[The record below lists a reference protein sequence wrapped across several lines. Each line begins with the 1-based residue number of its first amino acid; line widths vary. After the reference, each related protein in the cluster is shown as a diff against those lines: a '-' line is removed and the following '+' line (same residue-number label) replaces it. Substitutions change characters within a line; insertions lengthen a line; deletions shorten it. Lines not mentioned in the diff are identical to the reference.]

1 MDIDYSLAPLDF
13 ALIGLYGLVVLWIGW
28 RLAGKHHTAED
39 YFLAGRGM
47 LWPLIGISLFASNIS
62 STTLIGLA
70 GEAYHTGISVFNYE
84 WMASLVLVFF
94 AVFILPF
101 VLRSQVFTL
110 PEFLER
116 RYDGRVRTYFS
127 ALTLFLNII
136 VDTAGSLFAGGLLL
150 KLVFPEIDISVTI
163 AVLAIVAGLYTI
175 AGGLAAVIYTDA
187 IQTVLLLIGAVVITV
202 VAFDK
207 VGGWEGM
214 TAGLDASQL
223 SLIRPLDD
231 PGVPWL
237 GLITGVPLLGFYFWC
252 ANQFMV
258 QRVLS
263 AKTVNHGRWGVL
275 LAAALKLPVLFIMVL
290 PGTMAIHLYPDL
302 ARPDLVYPTL
312 MFDLLPT
319 GLLGLVMAGFIAALM
334 SQIDSTLNAAS
345 TLVTMDFVRKWKPN
359 LNSQGLMQV
368 GRWVTGIFMILAALW
383 APQIENFASLFKY
396 LQMVLSY
403 TVPPIVAIY
412 LVGAFWKGANAK
424 GAWWALIYG
433 TAAGLLLFLSN
444 VVFNFTDLHFLYV
457 GPILFVVSLIA
468 LLFFSRADE
477 PPRDDQIAL
486 VWTPQFYAA
495 ETQELKALPLWQN
508 YRIWSVALLVVTGI
522 LVVCFA

>member
-1 MDIDYSLAPLDF
+1 MDVEYVLAPLDL
-13 ALIGLYGLVVLWIGW
+13 AMIGLYGIVVVWIGL
-28 RLAGKHHTAED
+28 RLAGKHRSAED

-47 LWPLIGISLFASNIS
+47 FWPLIGVSLFASNIS

-70 GEAYHTGISVFNYE
+70 GDAYHTGISVFNYE
-84 WMASLVLVFF
+84 WMASAVLVFF
-94 AVFILPF
+94 AIFILPF
-101 VLRSQVFTL
+101 VLRAQVFTL

-116 RYDGRVRTYFS
+116 RYDGRIRSYFS

-150 KLVFPEIDISVTI
+150 KLVFPELDMGLTI
-163 AVLAIVAGLYTI
+163 AILAIVAGLYTI

-202 VAFDK
+202 VAYSK
-207 VGGWEGM
+207 VGGWSGM
-214 TAGLDASQL
+214 TADLDPARL
-223 SLIRPLDD
+223 SLIRPIGD

-263 AKTVNHGRWGVL
+263 AKNVNHGRWGVL

-302 ARPDLVYPTL
+302 PRPDMVYPTL

-345 TLVTMDFVRKWKPN
+345 TLVTMDFIKKWKP
-359 LNSQGLMQV
+359 GLRSADLMKV

-403 TVPPIVAIY
+403 TVPPIIAVY
-412 LVGAFWKGANAK
+412 LIGAFWKGANAD
-424 GAWWALIYG
+424 GAWSAVVCGITAGALLFVFN
-433 TAAGLLLFLSN
+433 GLLGLTN
-444 VVFNFTDLHFLYV
+444 LHFLYV
-457 GPILFVVSLIA
+457 GPVLFAISLFALILF
-468 LLFFSRADE
+468 SRSDQ
-477 PPRDDQIAL
+477 PPHAEQLEL
-486 VWTPQFYAA
+486 VWTPAFYAK
-495 ETQELKALPLWQN
+495 ETEELKALPLWQN
-508 YRIWSVALLVVTGI
+508 YRLWSLVLLAVTGA
-522 LVVCFA
+522 LVLCFA